1 MEVGVW
7 VQLAYVGCVCGC
19 NLFMW
24 GECVGATC
32 SCGVNVWV
40 QLADVRWS
48 IATP

>member
-7 VQLAYVGCVCGC
+7 VQLVHVGCV
-19 NLFMW
+19 
-24 GECVGATC
+24 CVGATC